1 MDYTGKVMPC
11 CNLRS
16 DFPEHRDFIV
26 GDLSD
31 GSSSIFDIYAGR
43 LTNWRHSMIGFDEK
57 KRPCTTCRHRDMS
70 NGLLRSESSRM
81 KKHLGRIGHG
91 ELMR

>member
-31 GSSSIFDIYAGR
+31 GSSSIFDICR
-43 LTNWRHSMIGFDEK
+43 PTDE
-57 KRPCTTCRHRDMS
+57 
-70 NGLLRSESSRM
+70 LAA
-81 KKHLGRIGHG
+81 
-91 ELMR
+91 